1 VRDFSLLNSVES
13 FVYIL
18 PLNFANVFTLSL
30 TKWQQNGAKHPLDDR
45 KQGHR
50 SIVPAILDVGPQKFF
65 RANRAVAQTGSLV
78 IMHSNYR
85 EAHVGKGRDYHE
97 KFVRGPYRSVIW
109 QLEQVQLLAIL
120 ARYKIRQRSPIRLLD
135 FACGTGRIL
144 QLFES
149 QVDSAVG
156 VDVSKTM
163 LEVAAGHLSQVELLH
178 VDITCEPALA
188 DRRFEVITAF
198 RFFPNAEPELRDDVM
213 RKLVSLLAEG
223 GILILNN
230 HLRCSGTKMQLRRA
244 IYRLRGKGKE
254 RDLHC
259 MSDEEVV
266 QLADRF
272 GLSIREVHAL
282 AVIPVLKEKRPLF
295 PRWLLLSIE
304 RWAADRA
311 SLSRVANN
319 RIYVLGHAM
328 HGRLSDD
335 QIQYAR

>member
-1 VRDFSLLNSVES
+1 MGPNALYMIEELVIDRSSRR
-13 FVYIL
+13 
-18 PLNFANVFTLSL
+18 SL
-30 TKWQQNGAKHPLDDR
+30 TQVP
-45 KQGHR
+45 R
-50 SIVPAILDVGPQKFF
+50 SSFL
-65 RANRAVAQTGSLV
+65 ANRTVFQPGRLV
-78 IMHSNYR
+78 IMHTNYR
-85 EAHVGKGRDYHE
+85 ETHVVNGRDYHY
-97 KFVRGPYRSVIW
+97 KFVRGPYRSAIW

-120 ARYKIRQRSPIRLLD
+120 ARYKIRQRSPIGLLD

-144 QLFES
+144 QLFAS

-163 LEVAAGHLSQVELLH
+163 LEVAAGHLLQVELH
-178 VDITCEPALA
+178 NVDITREPALA

-198 RFFPNAEPELRDDVM
+198 RFFPNAEPVLRDDVM
-213 RKLVSLLAEG
+213 RELVGLLAED

-244 IYRLRGKGKE
+244 IYRLSGKGKG

-266 QLADRF
+266 ELADRF
-272 GLSIREVHAL
+272 GLSILEVHAL
-282 AVIPVLKEKRPLF
+282 AVIPVLKEKRPLL

-311 SLSRVANN
+311 SLSRIANT
-319 RIYVLGHAM
+319 RMYVLGHAM
-328 HGRLSDD
+328 QGRIPDD
-335 QIQYAR
+335 QIDSER